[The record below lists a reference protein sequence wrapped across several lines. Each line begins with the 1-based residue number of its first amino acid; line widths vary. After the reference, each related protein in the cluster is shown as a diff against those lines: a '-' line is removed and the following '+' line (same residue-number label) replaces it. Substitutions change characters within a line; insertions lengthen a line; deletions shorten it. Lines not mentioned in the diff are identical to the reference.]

1 MRRCKLIVLMLMLL
15 ASARAAA
22 TDISDLPLVEVRAQ
36 RGSDLLAV
44 FFSGDGGWAGLDRG
58 VSARLAAAGVPVV
71 GVNSLRYFWSERSPE
86 KAAEDLARVLH
97 HYLADGRA
105 ETRVLL
111 IGYSTGADVLPFLVN
126 RLPQDL
132 RRRIASMSLIAPGH
146 EAVFKIY
153 PLEWIRKK
161 EPRGAPLLPEIERLS
176 HLPLLC
182 MYGQGDDSALCP
194 ALPPQYA
201 TVTPIGKGH
210 HLGGEYEAI
219 AERILSFSRPE

>member
-1 MRRCKLIVLMLMLL
+1 MLL
-15 ASARAAA
+15 ASVQAAA

-36 RGSDLLAV
+36 RRSDLLAV
-44 FFSGDGGWAGLDRG
+44 FFSGNGGWAGLDQR

-71 GVNSLRYFWSERSPE
+71 GVNSFRYFWTQRSPE
-86 KAAEDLARVLH
+86 RAAQDLTRVLH
-97 HYLADGRA
+97 HYLSDGRP

-126 RLPQDL
+126 RLPEDL
-132 RRRIASMSLIAPGH
+132 RKRVASVSLIAPGH
-146 EAVFKIY
+146 EAVFKIHL
-153 PLEWIRKK
+153 LEWIRQT
-161 EPRGAPLLPEIERLS
+161 EGRGAPLLPEIERLRP
-176 HLPLLC
+176 LPLLC

-201 TVTPIGKGH
+201 TVTLIGKGH

-219 AERILSFSRPE
+219 AERILSFAQPGVKRAAQATSR